1 MKRVVITA
9 MLALLAVGVWAGPAR
24 AAVDIHIGIPGVVIV
39 PPSDHYAY
47 PRYVYPDSEPR
58 DNYYKHYRRWHHHRY
73 GHHHGRGHHHHGRGH
88 HHGGYGYY
96 HHGHG
101 R

>member
-1 MKRVVITA
+1 MTRVVLTA
-9 MLALLAVGVWAGPAR
+9 MLAWLAVGVWAGPAR

-39 PPSDHYAY
+39 PPSDHYDY
-47 PRYVYPDSEPR
+47 PRYIYPYSER
-58 DNYYKHYRRWHHHRY
+58 RYYDDKHHRRSR
-73 GHHHGRGHHHHGRGH
+73 HHGHRHHYHGHRHH
-88 HHGGYGYY
+88 

>member
-1 MKRVVITA
+1 MTRVVITA
-9 MLALLAVGVWAGPAR
+9 MLAWLAVGVWAVPAR

-39 PPSDHYAY
+39 PPLYYYDY
-47 PRYVYPDSEPR
+47 PRYDYPRYIYLDSEPR
-58 DNYYKHYRRWHHHRY
+58 YDKHHRRH
-73 GHHHGRGHHHHGRGH
+73 HHHGHGHHHHGHGH
-88 HHGGYGYY
+88 HYHGHGHH

>member
-1 MKRVVITA
+1 MTRVVITA
-9 MLALLAVGVWAGPAR
+9 MLALLAVGVSAVPAR

-39 PPSDHYAY
+39 PPLGYDDY
-47 PRYVYPDSEPR
+47 PRYVYPYSEPR
-58 DNYYKHYRRWHHHRY
+58 YDDYHHHRRWHHH
-73 GHHHGRGHHHHGRGH
+73 GHRHHHHGHRH
-88 HHGGYGYY
+88 H

>member
-1 MKRVVITA
+1 MTRVVITA
-9 MLALLAVGVWAGPAR
+9 MLALLAVGVCVVPAR

-39 PPSDHYAY
+39 PPSVHYDY
-47 PRYVYPDSEPR
+47 PRYIYPDSEPR
-58 DNYYKHYRRWHHHRY
+58 YYKHHRRHH
-73 GHHHGRGHHHHGRGH
+73 
-88 HHGGYGYY
+88 

>member
-1 MKRVVITA
+1 MTRVVITA
-9 MLALLAVGVWAGPAR
+9 MLAWLTVGVWAVPAR

-39 PPSDHYAY
+39 PPSDYYVY
-47 PRYVYPDSEPR
+47 PRYVYPYSEPR
-58 DNYYKHYRRWHHHRY
+58 HYYGKHHHRWHHH
-73 GHHHGRGHHHHGRGH
+73 GHRHHGHRHH
-88 HHGGYGYY
+88 

>member
-9 MLALLAVGVWAGPAR
+9 MLAWLAVGVWAVPAR

-39 PPSDHYAY
+39 PPSEYYDY
-47 PRYVYPDSEPR
+47 PRYIYPDSEPR
-58 DNYYKHYRRWHHHRY
+58 YYYYKHHRR
-73 GHHHGRGHHHHGRGH
+73 HHHHGHGHRHYGHGH
-88 HHGGYGYY
+88 HY
-96 HHGHG
+96 HGHG

>member
-1 MKRVVITA
+1 MTRVVFTA
-9 MLALLAVGVWAGPAR
+9 MLALLAGGVWAAPAR

-39 PPSDHYAY
+39 PPSYYYDY
-47 PRYVYPDSEPR
+47 PRYVYPYSEPR
-58 DNYYKHYRRWHHHRY
+58 HYYGKHHHRWHHH
-73 GHHHGRGHHHHGRGH
+73 GHRHHGHRHH
-88 HHGGYGYY
+88 

>member
-1 MKRVVITA
+1 MTRVVMTA
-9 MLALLAVGVWAGPAR
+9 MLAWVAVGVRAVPVR

-39 PPSDHYAY
+39 PPSGYYEY
-47 PRYVYPDSEPR
+47 PRYVYPYSEPYYY
-58 DNYYKHYRRWHHHRY
+58 YYKPHRR
-73 GHHHGRGHHHHGRGH
+73 HHHHGHAH
-88 HHGGYGYY
+88 H

>member
-9 MLALLAVGVWAGPAR
+9 MLALLAVGVCAVPAR
-24 AAVDIHIGIPGVVIV
+24 AAVDIYIGIPGVVIV
-39 PPSDHYAY
+39 PPSDHYDY
-47 PRYVYPDSEPR
+47 PRYVYPESKPR
-58 DNYYKHYRRWHHHRY
+58 YDYDKHHRRWHHH
-73 GHHHGRGHHHHGRGH
+73 GHRHH
-88 HHGGYGYY
+88 